1 MRNVGLHGRSLL
13 PLRRHEMAEGDHSL
27 VGVEQLC
34 TGCESQEAL
43 SPLPFGFRLARVR
56 ILWKG
61 IDDPALGEI
70 DHQVVTTSV
79 EDVGEDLCPGLDNNL
94 ITRLQFWHS
103 PQRFAV
109 GDTMRCQRVV
119 SDATGAAG
127 IL

>member
-1 MRNVGLHGRSLL
+1 
-13 PLRRHEMAEGDHSL
+13 MAEGDHSL

-43 SPLPFGFRLARVR
+43 SSLLIRFRLARVR

-79 EDVGEDLCPGLDNNL
+79 EDVGEDLCPGLDNDSSPGCSSG
-94 ITRLQFWHS
+94 IRRRGSPWVTR
-103 PQRFAV
+103 
-109 GDTMRCQRVV
+109 C
-119 SDATGAAG
+119 AASE
-127 IL
+127 